1 MKQTPLETALSL
13 KAILEQMMPNQCIE
27 YALENGLQI
36 HQMRDPEGDTV
47 VDGMRLTKHE
57 NEIMT
62 QSLDALLHLT
72 TFKDFC
78 EKVRINLYSQLSIL
92 FLSL

>member
-1 MKQTPLETALSL
+1 MKQTPLETVLSL
-13 KAILEQMMPNQCIE
+13 KTVLEQMMPNRCIE

-57 NEIMT
+57 NEMMT
-62 QSLDALLHLT
+62 QALDALLHLT

-78 EKVRINLYSQLSIL
+78 EKVRILR
-92 FLSL
+92 